1 MSEEAPR
8 LRLKPKLAPETPA
21 QPAPAPVAPP
31 PLASAPPPP
40 AAVPPPAAPAPVFA
54 EPPPLPPAEAPAS
67 SFRLKP
73 KTPSLP
79 PDPGR
84 PPPVPPAAVA
94 PVAAA
99 PGRSAAALAA
109 EGRKVQLAALC
120 IGAAGSVLFGV
131 IGYLTYSGQLRAE
144 SLLFTDNE
152 ADMIGEPI
160 DSTEDDDALEATAA
174 IAPAPVAE
182 PAETVARTPEPARSA
197 AIAPA
202 SLDTV
207 EPSDE
212 FRAAVAAL
220 KITGVRAG
228 SNPRVL
234 IAGASYKP
242 GDVVHAPLGIVFSGY
257 DADRRLVRFQDA
269 TGARLERPDR

>member
-1 MSEEAPR
+1 M
-8 LRLKPKLAPETPA
+8 
-21 QPAPAPVAPP
+21 
-31 PLASAPPPP
+31 
-40 AAVPPPAAPAPVFA
+40 
-54 EPPPLPPAEAPAS
+54 
-67 SFRLKP
+67 
-73 KTPSLP
+73 
-79 PDPGR
+79 
-84 PPPVPPAAVA
+84 
-94 PVAAA
+94 
-99 PGRSAAALAA
+99 
-109 EGRKVQLAALC
+109 QLAALC

-152 ADMIGEPI
+152 TDMIGEPI
-160 DSTEDDDALEATAA
+160 DSTEDGDALEATAA
-174 IAPAPVAE
+174 IAPATVAE

-269 TGARLERPDR
+269 SGARIDRPDR